1 VGNDQSNPMSLLIR
15 QDGSFYEL
23 NAAAEDQ
30 KDIIAFCLNHLKSFI
45 KSEESDTE
53 FLPLRLTVH
62 GVVGTSGKITLIST
76 LVTSR

>member
-1 VGNDQSNPMSLLIR
+1 MEKSLDDMVDFIENTLESGSKVGNYQPNPMGLPIR

-53 FLPLRLTVH
+53 FVPL
-62 GVVGTSGKITLIST
+62 
-76 LVTSR
+76 